1 MLVSTVVRVYGI
13 GAGVEGSDGQWVGD
27 ISGEGFTTVGSSVKR
42 NLSYE
47 YMVATD
53 PDGPI
58 GFIVMNLFRMEDGG
72 IDTTLE
78 YTIFFNLLTF
88 VGLVLVVYAIGT
100 ISTIFSLLKF
110 FSPFLMTVGY
120 FILLK
125 TFMDERVFLE
135 LSGLMF
141 LYFVPPMGKES
152 VIPIGIAQGIPWAT
166 LAFSIAFVDIVV
178 CLFLIWNF
186 YVL

>member
-1 MLVSTVVRVYGI
+1 M
-13 GAGVEGSDGQWVGD
+13 
-27 ISGEGFTTVGSSVKR
+27 GSSVQR
-42 NLSYE
+42 NLRYE
-47 YMVATD
+47 YMVAND

-58 GFIVMNLFRMEDGG
+58 GFIVMNLFRMEEGG

-120 FILLK
+120 FILLALLM
-125 TFMDERVFLE
+125 TQRGFLN
-135 LSGLMF
+135 LSSLMIM
-141 LYFVPPMGKES
+141 YFVPPFGKET
-152 VIPIGIAQGIPWAT
+152 VIPIGIGMGIHWSI

-186 YVL
+186 DLAKKLSLIHI

>member
-1 MLVSTVVRVYGI
+1 
-13 GAGVEGSDGQWVGD
+13 
-27 ISGEGFTTVGSSVKR
+27 
-42 NLSYE
+42 
-47 YMVATD
+47 MVAND

-58 GFIVMNLFRMEDGG
+58 GFIVMNLFGMEEGG

-120 FILLK
+120 FILLSLIM
-125 TFMDERVFLE
+125 TQRGFLN
-135 LSGLMF
+135 LSSLML
-141 LYFVPPMGKES
+141 LYFVPPLGKES
-152 VIPIGIAQGIPWAT
+152 VIPMGIGMGIHWSL
-166 LAFSIAFVDIVV
+166 LALS
-178 CLFLIWNF
+178 LIHI
-186 YVL
+186 